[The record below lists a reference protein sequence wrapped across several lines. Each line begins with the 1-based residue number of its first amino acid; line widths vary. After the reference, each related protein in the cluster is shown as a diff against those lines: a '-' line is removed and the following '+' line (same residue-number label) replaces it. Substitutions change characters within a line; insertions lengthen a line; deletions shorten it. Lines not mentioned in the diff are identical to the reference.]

1 MVLTF
6 FSRIPHHR
14 GDIGRRPKP
23 RPRLTL
29 RLTGVAALTVDTDRA
44 GPAALPRATIAVCT
58 DSPAR
63 ITLDRLPPGTRVRL
77 DDTAAATAVAVPA
90 GRHRITLM
98 SPPHQRRPGAGD
110 I

>member
-29 RLTGVAALTVDTDRA
+29 RLTGVAAL
-44 GPAALPRATIAVCT
+44 AVCT

-77 DDTAAATAVAVPA
+77 DDTAAGTAVAVPA